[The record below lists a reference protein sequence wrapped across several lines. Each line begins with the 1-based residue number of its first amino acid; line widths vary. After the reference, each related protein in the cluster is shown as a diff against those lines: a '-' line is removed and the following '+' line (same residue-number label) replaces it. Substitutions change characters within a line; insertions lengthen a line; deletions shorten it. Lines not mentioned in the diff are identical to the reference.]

1 MRHLIWAALTA
12 ALTAA
17 CASSPPPRFYTLDT
31 VPAGNAASAE
41 GADAKVLSVWV
52 APVTLPEAVDRPQ
65 MVVRTGANRVAVL
78 DQHRWAEPLK
88 TAIAR
93 ALAADLSAQLGNAR
107 VSADSQHAAAGAQ
120 VRVLVDV
127 QRLDAVPGES
137 VTLEALW
144 SVRRTEQTESQRG
157 RFLITE
163 PVAGKDFEALAAA
176 HARAIAALSRD
187 IARGVE
193 AR

>member
-1 MRHLIWAALTA
+1 MRELIMVALTA
-12 ALTAA
+12 ALTA
-17 CASSPPPRFYTLDT
+17 CASSPPPRYYTLDT
-31 VPAGNAASAE
+31 DAAGSAASAVE
-41 GADAKVLSVWV
+41 PTATVLSVWV
-52 APVTLPEAVDRPQ
+52 APVTLPEAIDRPQ

-93 ALAADLSAQLGNAR
+93 ALAADISAQLGNAR

-144 SVRRTEQTESQRG
+144 SVRRTEQSESQRG
-157 RFLITE
+157 RFLTTE
-163 PVAGKDFEALAAA
+163 PVAGKDYEAIAAA
-176 HARAIAALSRD
+176 HARAVVALSRD
-187 IARGVE
+187 IARAIDVH
-193 AR
+193 

>member
-1 MRHLIWAALTA
+1 MRHLISVALATA
-12 ALTAA
+12 LVA

-31 VPAGNAASAE
+31 VPAGSTASSVGSAANT
-41 GADAKVLSVWV
+41 LSVWV
-52 APVTLPEAVDRPQ
+52 APVTLPEAIDRPQ
-65 MVVRTGANRVAVL
+65 MVVRTGVNSVAVL

-93 ALAADLSAQLGNAR
+93 ALAADLSVQLGNAR

-157 RFLITE
+157 RFLTTE
-163 PVAGKDFEALAAA
+163 PVAGKDYEAIAAA
-176 HARAIAALSRD
+176 HARAVAALSRD
-187 IARGVE
+187 IARAIDVH
-193 AR
+193 